1 LALLRNT
8 NSQKFQHI
16 TNLFE
21 VIFLGLVQGLTE
33 FLPISSSA
41 HLRIVGEFLPNAKD
55 PGAAFT
61 AITQIGTELAV
72 LIYFRREIFSIVK
85 NWFKFNIL
93 RKRNLNLEARADN
106 KMGWMIIIGSVPI
119 FIFGFLFQ
127 DSIKTTFRSLTLV
140 ALMLILFGLILG
152 FADYVGDNQK
162 GSRDLKV
169 KEALTLGFAQSLAL
183 VPGVSRSGATIAAGR
198 LLGFNRSAATKFS
211 FFLAV
216 PAVLGSGLY
225 QLYQVISDPT
235 SEVYSLGETFVAT
248 FIAFAVGYA
257 VIAWLMKYISKNS
270 FRPFVIYRLILG
282 SAILIAIATN
292 FLN

>member
-1 LALLRNT
+1 MALLRNT

-152 FADYVGDNQK
+152 FSDYVGDNQK

>member
-1 LALLRNT
+1 LLRNT

-225 QLYQVISDPT
+225 QVYQVISDPT

>member
-1 LALLRNT
+1 MLRNT

-198 LLGFNRSAATKFS
+198 LLGFNRSAATKLS
-211 FFLAV
+211 FFLAI

>member
-1 LALLRNT
+1 MALLRNT

-282 SAILIAIATN
+282 SAILIAVATN

>member
-1 LALLRNT
+1 MLRNT

-235 SEVYSLGETFVAT
+235 SEVYSLGETFLAT

-282 SAILIAIATN
+282 SAILFAVATN

>member
-1 LALLRNT
+1 MALLRNT

-183 VPGVSRSGATIAAGR
+183 IPGVSRSGATIAAGR

>member
-1 LALLRNT
+1 MLRNT

-41 HLRIVGEFLPNAKD
+41 HLRIVGEFLPNAED

>member
-72 LIYFRREIFSIVK
+72 LIYFRREILSIVK

>member
-1 LALLRNT
+1 MALLRNT

-225 QLYQVISDPT
+225 QVYQVISDPT

>member
-1 LALLRNT
+1 MLRNT

-225 QLYQVISDPT
+225 QVYQVISDPT

-292 FLN
+292 ILN

>member
-1 LALLRNT
+1 MALLRNT

-72 LIYFRREIFSIVK
+72 LIYFRREILSIVK

-211 FFLAV
+211 FFLAI

>member
-1 LALLRNT
+1 LLRNT

-119 FIFGFLFQ
+119 FIFGFLLQ

-225 QLYQVISDPT
+225 QVYQVISDPT